1 LNPTIGLE
9 AMFDDVRLKINALK
23 TCPILQSEGNFYQC
37 LLWVNEYDIIWN
49 RTIIKLVQLNYLFE
63 KNTSTG
69 SSLSLHSTLSLAI
82 FCKQT

>member
-37 LLWVNEYDIIWN
+37 LL
-49 RTIIKLVQLNYLFE
+49 
-63 KNTSTG
+63 
-69 SSLSLHSTLSLAI
+69 
-82 FCKQT
+82 